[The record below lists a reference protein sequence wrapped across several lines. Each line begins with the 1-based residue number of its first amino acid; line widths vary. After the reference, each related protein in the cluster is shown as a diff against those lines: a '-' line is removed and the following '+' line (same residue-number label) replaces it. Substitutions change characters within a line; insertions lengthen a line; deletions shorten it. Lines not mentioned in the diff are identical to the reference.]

1 LPKADWDDLEE
12 VDSMMILTKLV
23 CILLLAGG
31 LAWPAFAAQGD
42 AGSGPTTGATSTN
55 DAGSATSR
63 WAPGGGKNGAGQSAA
78 TNQGA
83 TSDNMGT
90 TPNPQTDRDR
100 PPGDAQTSD
109 KRGERAQTPA
119 PQGSTGAGQTTAT
132 NRGATSDPTG
142 EARPAPAQPVTPGGG
157 KKGGT

>member
-1 LPKADWDDLEE
+1 MTFEE
-12 VDSMMILTKLV
+12 VDSMVVTKIL
-23 CILLLAGG
+23 CILMLAGG

-55 DAGSATSR
+55 DAGSGPTKGADTSLNKLT
-63 WAPGGGKNGAGQSAA
+63 G
-78 TNQGA
+78 
-83 TSDNMGT
+83 
-90 TPNPQTDRDR
+90 PQTNRDR

-109 KRGERAQTPA
+109 KRGERAMTAA
-119 PQGSTGAGQTTAT
+119 PQGSMGAGQTAAT

-142 EARPAPAQPVTPGGG
+142 DVRPAPAHPVTPGGG